1 MPRQQ
6 KSAINE
12 LDSYAR
18 TEIDLNSFSRTEI
31 ELNSYARTEI
41 ELNSYVNIQ
50 ELAAQIG
57 RIQATP
63 DGRIIITATG
73 RKIRVFD

>member
-1 MPRQQ
+1 MTRQQ

-12 LDSYAR
+12 LDSYVR

-41 ELNSYVNIQ
+41 DLNSYVNIQ